1 MPHEHRS
8 IAFKKPN
15 DLGLPSHPSSYAFL
29 LPRPALSLSRLHS
42 YSQLNACLAQERGPW
57 PRLTRLFATAANSL
71 CQSLSSLLCQPLARP
86 PLINMCCIT
95 HTNIIFEPRRV
106 SFRAR
111 HRFLRFDIIATR
123 LRRTATA
130 HAQRPTS
137 QTGLVRSAQ
146 LGVQSGLG
154 MWVWIWN
161 YLVLAWNYRLQPRLR
176 SYCHVCLLSI

>member
-1 MPHEHRS
+1 MTSGAPRTRLRRPS
-8 IAFKKPN
+8 YCPAPLSPSLTQLFTTQCLLSKRTWPVAAANKAFCNCCQFP
-15 DLGLPSHPSSYAFL
+15 LSVSL
-29 LPRPALSLSRLHS
+29 LPPLSAS
-42 YSQLNACLAQERGPW
+42 C
-57 PRLTRLFATAANSL
+57 
-71 CQSLSSLLCQPLARP
+71 RP
-86 PLINMCCIT
+86 PSLINMCCIT

-130 HAQRPTS
+130 HAQLPTS
-137 QTGLVRSAQ
+137 QTGLVCSAQ

-161 YLVLAWNYRLQPRLR
+161 NLVLAWNYRLQPRPLR